1 MALSHPWFLPWPL
14 LAFPVTCNDL
24 TWEGGCSTAGWLQGL
39 FWVCRPGVTLS
50 SYRWLFPSVTDPTQ
64 GLCFGTCLSLYQ
76 ELLAFTTFSLVVPQ
90 SRKASFQLLSAPG
103 LQTVWNN
110 EGFAGF
116 TCGQLYLMKISWG
129 FLNNT
134 VFKITKI
141 QSLQIL
147 LWTFHSHAQTVL
159 HVLCRQGEII
169 SKETLYAFLDDILL
183 LPYCFFFFAFFSFLL
198 HHILILSLPPLETD
212 GELVV
217 LMSSLL
223 PREGGLKC
231 FVLWELTGWAPSLRM

>member
-50 SYRWLFPSVTDPTQ
+50 SYRWLFPSVTDPTH

-76 ELLAFTTFSLVVPQ
+76 ELLAFTTFSLVMSQ

-159 HVLCRQGEII
+159 HVVCRQGEII

-183 LPYCFFFFAFFSFLL
+183 LPYRFFFFLPFL
-198 HHILILSLPPLETD
+198 
-212 GELVV
+212 
-217 LMSSLL
+217 
-223 PREGGLKC
+223 
-231 FVLWELTGWAPSLRM
+231 PSCSIIY